1 MSPVSRI
8 IKKIDAKYSDD
19 KNVNFGVLQ
28 GSGVGGGGGGGGTRA
43 SETAFL
49 SIRAF

>member
-28 GSGVGGGGGGGGTRA
+28 GSGVGGGGGGTRA

>member
-28 GSGVGGGGGGGGTRA
+28 GSGGWGGGGTRA